1 MAVKAALTK
10 QGTPYVWGAKGP
22 KVFDCSGLTQ
32 WAWGQA
38 GVTIGPDTYTQVK
51 QGVPVA
57 PGDVQAGDLIFPKVL
72 VGFTRDRATS
82 SWRSHR
88 PRSCTRRRPA
98 MWCGLRPC
106 RRISSPAGPSQRD
119 AWSR

>member
-57 PGDVQAGDLIFPKVL
+57 PGDVQAGDLIFPQVF
-72 VGFTRDRATS
+72 VGFTGTGPRPAGDLTDRGGA
-82 SWRSHR
+82 RAADRRCGADCAHAKGFHR
-88 PRSCTRRRPA
+88 PPARRSVTFGRC
-98 MWCGLRPC
+98 
-106 RRISSPAGPSQRD
+106 
-119 AWSR
+119 